1 MSTNETKSLFQ
12 SKTIIGIVIAAL
24 PTLLGLF
31 GYQVSDVTAFAAGSE
46 DAINSLV
53 TLAGSAV
60 AVWGRVTA
68 TSKLVIKK

>member
-1 MSTNETKSLFQ
+1 MSTTETKSLFQ

-24 PTLLGLF
+24 PALLGLF
-31 GYQVSDVTAFAAGSE
+31 GYQVSDAAAFAAGSE

-60 AVWGRVTA
+60 AVGALQLITGA
-68 TSKLVIKK
+68 IA